1 MITKETLAKMTREEV
16 GYLLFAKQVECRT
29 CGEEYEMI
37 CSDPEYQMIKERLL
51 EFGKAKVLKRSMR
64 DDRI

>member
-1 MITKETLAKMTREEV
+1 MIAKEALAKMTREELA
-16 GYLLFAKQVECRT
+16 YLLFAKQIECRS

-51 EFGKAKVLKRSMR
+51 EFRKAKVRKRSLK
-64 DDRI
+64 DDK

>member
-1 MITKETLAKMTREEV
+1 MITKETLSKMTREEV
-16 GYLLFAKQVECRT
+16 GYLLFAMQAECRS

-51 EFGKAKVLKRSMR
+51 EFGKVKVHKRSVKN
-64 DDRI
+64 DK